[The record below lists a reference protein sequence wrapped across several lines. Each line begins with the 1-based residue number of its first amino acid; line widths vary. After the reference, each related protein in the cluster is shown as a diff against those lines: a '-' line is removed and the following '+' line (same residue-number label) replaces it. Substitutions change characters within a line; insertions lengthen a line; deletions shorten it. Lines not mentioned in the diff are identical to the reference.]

1 MGSYTFEIPF
11 VYQLRRAIVRD
22 RPLHRIDKDVLED
35 IDIRF
40 EIGRDPLSGESL
52 VSYDHLLRADEDE

>member
-1 MGSYTFEIPF
+1 MSSYLFEIPF
-11 VYQLRRAIVRD
+11 VYQLSRAITRD
-22 RPLHRIDKDVLED
+22 RPLYRIDEDGLKD